1 MTVAMTCIGASPGWC
16 RTTWTAV
23 PRSHPPITSYLT
35 ITTPSTHTCATK
47 VSPASRCVSPSS
59 HPSRARAPRHLL
71 HSNALRRTLPCASHR
86 HLVHKNALRRM
97 PIPPWLPGPDTP
109 FFFSSTSLHRR
120 APCCA
125 HARAHEPPRRR
136 AFAFPPPAPQALM
149 TTLTTP
155 LTTPPHPRRHSSRI
169 GASSATLRTASNG
182 SRSTRAPR

>member
-71 HSNALRRTLPCASHR
+71 HSNALWRTLPCASHR

-109 FFFSSTSLHRR
+109 FFSPPYLCIEEHPAARMPVRTS
-120 APCCA
+120 
-125 HARAHEPPRRR
+125 PRDVVR
-136 AFAFPPPAPQALM
+136 LYS
-149 TTLTTP
+149 LLLP
-155 LTTPPHPRRHSSRI
+155 LKPS
-169 GASSATLRTASNG
+169 
-182 SRSTRAPR
+182 